1 VGVNSGSYDAVMVL
15 HILCVIVGF
24 GGVMLNGIYG
34 SESKRRRGAEGLAV
48 FEATEK
54 VGRVAE
60 MFIYVVPVFGIALI
74 LMSHKQWT
82 FSQVWVSAALAI
94 YVVALTV
101 VLALHLPNLRRMG
114 ALMRELVAMGPPRAA
129 VSGGAVPEEDVD
141 AQAAAGAKAGP
152 PPQVAE
158 LEARGKR
165 AAIYG
170 GILNLA
176 VVAVVILMVW
186 KPGAPLH

>member
-1 VGVNSGSYDAVMVL
+1 VGVDSGAYDAVMVL

-34 SESKRRRGAEGLAV
+34 SESKRRKGAEGLAV

-54 VGRVAE
+54 VGRIAE
-60 MFIYVVPVFGIALI
+60 MFIYAVPVFGIALI

-82 FSQVWVSAALAI
+82 FSQAWVSAALAI

-101 VLALHLPNLRRMG
+101 VLAFHLPNLRRMG
-114 ALMRELVAMGPPRAA
+114 VLMRELVVMGPPPSVA
-129 VSGGAVPEEDVD
+129 GGAVPEEDID
-141 AQAAAGAKAGP
+141 AQAAAKAMGGP

-158 LEARGKR
+158 LERRGKL
-165 AAIYG
+165 AGIYG
-170 GILNLA
+170 GTLNLA

-186 KPGAPLH
+186 KPGGPH